1 MRTTLTILTLA
12 GLLVSSTVAGA
23 EALRAEV
30 GVAGMF

>member
-12 GLLVSSTVAGA
+12 GLLISSTAANA
-23 EALRAEV
+23 EVLRAEV